1 VSRPLADNPKVARR
15 PAWQRMGVW
24 KWPSLVLIALCLVIT
39 PLYIQRITAE
49 RDLGVQVA
57 AAGGACQA
65 QVFIRRLE
73 KEWLIQ
79 PRIAPDCARR
89 AEQVSLMLN
98 GKTQSL
104 DGPVYRWRVRVDAS
118 DAAAKRR
125 GTLEIRF
132 ADGQVAAIDFA
143 FAKE

>member
-1 VSRPLADNPKVARR
+1 
-15 PAWQRMGVW
+15 
-24 KWPSLVLIALCLVIT
+24 
-39 PLYIQRITAE
+39 
-49 RDLGVQVA
+49 
-57 AAGGACQA
+57 
-65 QVFIRRLE
+65 
-73 KEWLIQ
+73 
-79 PRIAPDCARR
+79 
-89 AEQVSLMLN
+89 MLN